1 MSDGPHRSLP
11 MRNGWKKLAE
21 RGDGKLHTPEQ
32 VSAAVPLALADDWKE
47 ERCDGFMK
55 GVKNIL
61 LEGDQNTL
69 FKPSKQETI
78 DALRNLPGSGYP
90 LRAMLRDA
98 LVQAVD
104 DGHNGEAALVKG
116 TADGLAIRCSAGAR
130 QVEEHYLLKSNEN
143 RATHVRG
150 RIEDGAFRSDFDAM
164 ARSFCNLN
172 KASSPSAINKYDSLD
187 DGVPHP

>member
-21 RGDGKLHTPEQ
+21 RGDGKLHTAEQ

-47 ERCDGFMK
+47 ERCDGFIK

-61 LEGDQNTL
+61 LGGDQNTL
-69 FKPSKQETI
+69 FKPSKEETI
-78 DALRNLPGSGYP
+78 DALRKLPGSGYP
-90 LRAMLRDA
+90 LRGMLRDA
-98 LVQAVD
+98 FVQAVQ
-104 DGHNGEAALVKG
+104 DGHSGEAALVKG
-116 TADGLAIRCSAGAR
+116 TADGLTIRCSAGAR

-150 RIEDGAFRSDFDAM
+150 RIEDGASRADFNTM
-164 ARSFCNLN
+164 ARAFCELN
-172 KASSPSAINKYDSLD
+172 KPSGPSAASKYDSLD
-187 DGVPHP
+187 DGVPIP